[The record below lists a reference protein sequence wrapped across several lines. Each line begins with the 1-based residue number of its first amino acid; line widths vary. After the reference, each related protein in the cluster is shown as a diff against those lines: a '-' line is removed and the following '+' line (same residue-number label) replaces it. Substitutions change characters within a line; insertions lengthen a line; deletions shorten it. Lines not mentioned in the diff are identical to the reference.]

1 MDQRSLASLLDKSQG
16 TIWSIENGYIK
27 NISSADAVK
36 ILNATRK
43 IKNIPNE
50 TILLNRVSEIAK
62 RGRFHDEYAKKMS
75 KRASKDKSIRS
86 AVLSMPTKQENV
98 LIKALNKQKINFQ
111 FHGVIK
117 ASRKFVVDFVFPSER
132 DPKLVLEIK
141 DLQSNYRKRLL
152 AIDLAYRAI
161 KIRQNYPNI
170 KLIALVDGNLQ
181 NDALQII
188 KPEYDKVIQ
197 NASSEEVL
205 DIIKGFM
212 Q

>member
-1 MDQRSLASLLDKSQG
+1 
-16 TIWSIENGYIK
+16 
-27 NISSADAVK
+27 
-36 ILNATRK
+36 
-43 IKNIPNE
+43 
-50 TILLNRVSEIAK
+50 
-62 RGRFHDEYAKKMS
+62 
-75 KRASKDKSIRS
+75 
-86 AVLSMPTKQENV
+86 
-98 LIKALNKQKINFQ
+98 
-111 FHGVIK
+111 
-117 ASRKFVVDFVFPSER
+117 VDFVFPSER

>member
-1 MDQRSLASLLDKSQG
+1 VIQKLYKEVLQVTDNFKILNPEVLKNDPRRLLIFRLLLNMDQRSLASLLDKSQG

-98 LIKALNKQKINFQ
+98 LIKA
-111 FHGVIK
+111 
-117 ASRKFVVDFVFPSER
+117 
-132 DPKLVLEIK
+132 
-141 DLQSNYRKRLL
+141 
-152 AIDLAYRAI
+152 
-161 KIRQNYPNI
+161 
-170 KLIALVDGNLQ
+170 
-181 NDALQII
+181 
-188 KPEYDKVIQ
+188 
-197 NASSEEVL
+197 
-205 DIIKGFM
+205 
-212 Q
+212 